1 MWRELLQ
8 QGKDVIQQFCRRLRG
23 ADRRVFQAEVATE
36 DCGGSP
42 RRAESMFG
50 WCRQAVQEGLIE
62 QEYQV
67 DLLPH
72 FARRGRRTCEAQ
84 SPTLARVST
93 SSRMASS
100 LTTASTIRWN
110 VVGTAWN
117 DIGMGRC

>member
-8 QGKDVIQQFCRRLRG
+8 QGKDVIQQFCGRLRG
-23 ADRRVFQAEVATE
+23 ADRRAFQAEVATE
-36 DCGGSP
+36 VCGGSP

-50 WCRQAVQEGLIE
+50 WCRQAVQKGLIE

-84 SPTLARVST
+84 SSTLARVST
-93 SSRMASS
+93 SLRMASS
-100 LTTASTIRWN
+100 LTTASTIQWN
-110 VVGTAWN
+110 VVGAVWN

>member
-23 ADRRVFQAEVATE
+23 ADRRAFQAEVATE
-36 DCGGSP
+36 VCGGSP

-50 WCRQAVQEGLIE
+50 WCRQAVQKGLIE

-93 SSRMASS
+93 ELLDEQSQADPKFQTN
-100 LTTASTIRWN
+100 LL
-110 VVGTAWN
+110 
-117 DIGMGRC
+117 

>member
-1 MWRELLQ
+1 MWQELLQ
-8 QGKDVIQQFCRRLRG
+8 HGKGFIVEFCRRLRG
-23 ADRRVFQAEVATE
+23 ADRRAFQAEVATE

-42 RRAESMFG
+42 RRAEAMVG
-50 WCRQAVQEGLIE
+50 WCRKAVQKGLIE

-93 SSRMASS
+93 SSRMASR
-100 LTTASTIRWN
+100 A
-110 VVGTAWN
+110 GG
-117 DIGMGRC
+117 D

>member
-23 ADRRVFQAEVATE
+23 VYRRAFQAEVATE
-36 DCGGSP
+36 VCGGSP

-50 WCRQAVQEGLIE
+50 WCRQAVQKGLIE
-62 QEYQV
+62 LEYQV

-100 LTTASTIRWN
+100 LTTASTIQWN
-110 VVGTAWN
+110 VVGAVWN